1 MVDTVRRRRGRACRA
16 YATWLGCVFSA
27 LLSGLAAADQKDP
40 RLDHLFAELHDASD
54 VTAAAGIETRI
65 WRIWLQYD
73 DRSVAALMRHGVELM
88 GTLRLDEAIAV
99 LSEVVRR
106 APNFAEAWN
115 KRATA
120 FYLKQDLVSS
130 MADIRRVLDLEPRHF
145 GAISGLGLILIR
157 RGDLG
162 GALAAFEKV
171 LSINPRSPSARVQA
185 ARLREALRHSS
196 I

>member
-1 MVDTVRRRRGRACRA
+1 
-16 YATWLGCVFSA
+16 VFSA